1 MKRLIHIFI
10 ILTICHNSGY
20 AQKRDETRF
29 RLTESNYTSDT
40 LRMDGYTY
48 VCDTLR
54 GTLINLYNIENKI
67 DVERWCY
74 KDGTP
79 YNPRPFE
86 EPELYTLSDTGWQL
100 LESIVDEAFVKEQVE
115 MLGSHHTLSSLR
127 IDLDISSEDGTIM
140 GVYFTYLTAQKYID
154 IPLDVFRSIEVG
166 LKNKI
171 RFTLTE
177 EGRKMQVC
185 PYFWRQRP
193 KGRIEIEPTIENP
206 SDGRGGGFSS
216 NPIGNK

>member
-48 VCDTLR
+48 VCDTLS

-86 EPELYTLSDTGWQL
+86 EPELYTLSDAGWQL
-100 LESIVDEAFVKEQVE
+100 LESIVDEAFTQSQVE
-115 MLGSHHTLSSLR
+115 LIGGHDKLSTLR
-127 IDLDISSEDGTIM
+127 IDIDISSTDGTITD
-140 GVYFTYLTAQKYID
+140 VYFTYLTMQKYVE
-154 IPLDVFRSIEVG
+154 IPIYVFRDIELG
-166 LKNKI
+166 LKKKI
-171 RFTLTE
+171 RFTLTD
-177 EGRKMQVC
+177 EGCKMKVC
-185 PYFWRQRP
+185 TYFWRQRP

-206 SDGRGGGFSS
+206 SDGGGGGFTG